1 MIIAI
6 LFQCQI
12 TWPFLE
18 NKFLKIFMMDCSSL
32 KKNVCP
38 RKDYLIRITQ
48 LHMKRVFAFVS
59 VKVDDNCQIKCY
71 LSLKIK

>member
-1 MIIAI
+1 
-6 LFQCQI
+6 
-12 TWPFLE
+12 
-18 NKFLKIFMMDCSSL
+18 MMDCSSL
-32 KKNVCP
+32 KKNLCP

-71 LSLKIK
+71 LSLKIKRNPPIIIE